1 MPNNN
6 GTITA
11 PVSIADVSAAIGHNS
26 YDLGTLCQSPNIKMW
41 SKYKPVKWA
50 NLLVVHTNSKW
61 WKAEDGKCG
70 IDFTNAKASNYTDI
84 ISKFTS
90 DGLNGWKY
98 NPPTGGTYPFRLLD
112 FENYLHTAEPMIGGV
127 YVPQKVAQNGTLGVS
142 YDYNEAETVD
152 GVPAS
157 LTFDDID
164 VDDGSGS
171 TVHLSSYKFGIVV
184 TDTSNNYKGRVL
196 NGTGGTVEYDV
207 TGLYLGNTYK
217 VYPVLSQKS
226 MGQYDDDVVNVMYTL
241 PNSTPQTFTVV
252 SKAEAQGL
260 VIELLAEY
268 QYTGSTATSVKW
280 TLNIVNTSNSSK
292 TFNSNYIQC
301 KFTTSSETSSL
312 VDGEFQSTIANFTVA
327 ANNGSISRNGTF
339 SLKYSTY
346 PNKEYYV
353 LLFLNYSEFVERMD
367 VDAEDIGEN

>member
-26 YDLGTLCQSPNIKMW
+26 YDLGTLCKSPNIKMW

-50 NLLVVHTNSKW
+50 NLIAVHSNSKW

-70 IDFTNAKASNYTDI
+70 IDFTNAKASNYSDI
-84 ISKFTS
+84 IAKFTS

-98 NPPTGGTYPFRLLD
+98 NPPTGGTYPYRLLD
-112 FENYLHTAEPMIGGV
+112 FENYLHTAEPMISGIH
-127 YVPQKVAQNGTLGVS
+127 VPEKVAVGGTLGVS
-142 YDYNEAETVD
+142 YDYNVEETED

-164 VDDGSGS
+164 MDDGSGNK
-171 TVHLSSYKFGIVV
+171 VQLSSYKFGIVV
-184 TDTSNNYKGRVL
+184 TDSNGNYKGRVL
-196 NGTGGTVEYDV
+196 NGTSGVVEYNV
-207 TGLYLGNTYK
+207 TGLYEGSSYK
-217 VYPVLSQKS
+217 VYPVMSQKS
-226 MGQYDDDVVNVMYTL
+226 MGQYDNDVTNVMYTL
-241 PNSTPQTFTVV
+241 PNVTPKTFKVV

-268 QYTGSTATSVKW
+268 QYTGSIATSVNW
-280 TLNIVNTSNSSK
+280 VLNIVNTSNSSK
-292 TFNSNYIQC
+292 TFSSNYIQC

-327 ANNGSISRNGTF
+327 ANNGVVSRNGTF

-353 LLFLNYSEFVERMD
+353 LLFLNASEFVERMD
-367 VDAEDIGEN
+367 VDAGDMPV